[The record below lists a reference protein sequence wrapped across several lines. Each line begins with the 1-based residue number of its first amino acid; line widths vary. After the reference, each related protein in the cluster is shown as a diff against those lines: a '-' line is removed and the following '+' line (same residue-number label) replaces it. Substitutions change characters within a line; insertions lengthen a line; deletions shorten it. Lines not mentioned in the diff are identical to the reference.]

1 MDEDAILVV
10 PYNLILTAFD
20 STFRYNL
27 AGVFMRKVAILGIGQ
42 TKIDEQWDKSLRE
55 IGGEAAFAAL
65 QDAGT
70 EKVDALFVGN
80 MLSPIVN
87 GQNQLGTFIAD
98 WIGFWHQEAVKI
110 EAACGSGAAA
120 LRAGLMAVG
129 SGEIDSALIVGIE
142 KMTDKAG
149 HDVTAALATAADAD
163 YEVEQ
168 GVSFVG
174 LNALIMRRYMYEYGW
189 KHADFAPFS
198 INAHANAMHNPFAR
212 LHQKINVDQ
221 FEKSSMVATP
231 INLLDASPTGDGAA
245 AVVLVPAERVASIRG
260 RPRVIIAGSGAATDT
275 IAVHSRT
282 DPLFLQAAYDSS
294 KRSYDMAGVRP
305 EDIDVFELHDAFS
318 IMSALSLEACGF
330 AERGQGVRLGLDNE
344 ISPKGR
350 VPICTRGGLK
360 ARGHPVGATGMYQ
373 IVEIVQ
379 QLRGECGAT
388 QVDGAKIGMVQNIG
402 GSGATI
408 LTHILKSD

>member
-1 MDEDAILVV
+1 
-10 PYNLILTAFD
+10 
-20 STFRYNL
+20 
-27 AGVFMRKVAILGIGQ
+27 MRQVAILGIGQ
-42 TKIDEQWDKSLRE
+42 TSIDEHWDKSLRE
-55 IGGEAAFAAL
+55 IGGEAAFLAL
-65 QDAGT
+65 QDAGI

-80 MLSPIVN
+80 MLSSLVS
-87 GQNQLGTFIAD
+87 GQNQLGTFFAD
-98 WIGFWHQEAVKI
+98 WIGMWHQEAVKI

-120 LRAGLMAVG
+120 FRSGLMAVA
-129 SGEIDSALIVGIE
+129 SGDIESALVIGVE

-174 LNALIMRRYMYEYGW
+174 LNALIMRRYMHEYGW

-198 INAHANAMHNPFAR
+198 INAHANAMSNPYAR
-212 LHQKINVDQ
+212 LHDRITVDQ

-245 AVVLVPAERVASIRG
+245 AAVIVPADKVTAIPGRQRVLVTGSAS
-260 RPRVIIAGSGAATDT
+260 VTDT
-275 IAVHSRT
+275 IAVHSRK
-282 DPLFLQAAYDSS
+282 DPLFLSAAYESAR
-294 KRSYDMAGVRP
+294 KAYAMAEVSP

-330 AERGQGVRLGLDNE
+330 AERGKGVRLGLENE
-344 ISPKGR
+344 ISPKGKI
-350 VPICTRGGLK
+350 PICTRGGLK

-373 IVEIVQ
+373 IVEVVQ
-379 QLRGECGAT
+379 QLRGECGET
-388 QVDGAKIGMVQNIG
+388 QVEGAKIGMAQNIG

-408 LTHILKSD
+408 LTHILKAD

>member
-1 MDEDAILVV
+1 
-10 PYNLILTAFD
+10 
-20 STFRYNL
+20 
-27 AGVFMRKVAILGIGQ
+27 MRKVAILGIGQ
-42 TKIDEQWDKSLRE
+42 TKIDEHWDLSLRE
-55 IGGEAAFAAL
+55 IGGNAAFAAM
-65 QDAGT
+65 QDAGM

-80 MLSPIVN
+80 MLSPLVS
-87 GQNQLGTFIAD
+87 GQNQLGAFFSD
-98 WIGFWHQEAVKI
+98 WIGLWNQESVKV
-110 EAACGSGAAA
+110 EAACASGAAA
-120 LRAGLMAVG
+120 LRAGLMAVAAG
-129 SGEIDSALIVGIE
+129 DIESALVVGVE

-174 LNALIMRRYMYEYGW
+174 INALIMRRYMHEYGW

-221 FEKSSMVATP
+221 FEKSAMVATP
-231 INLLDASPTGDGAA
+231 VNLLDASPTGDGAA
-245 AVVLVPAERVASIRG
+245 AVVIVPAEKVASLQG
-260 RPRVIIAGSGAATDT
+260 KPRITIASSSSATDT
-275 IAVHSRT
+275 IAVHSRK
-282 DPLFLQAAYDSS
+282 DPLFLSAAYQSA
-294 KRSYDMAGVRP
+294 KRAYEMANVSP

-330 AERGQGVRLGLDNE
+330 AERGQGVRLGLDDQ
-344 ISPKGR
+344 IGPKGCI
-350 VPICTRGGLK
+350 PICTRGGLK

-373 IVEIVQ
+373 IVEVAQ
-379 QLRGECGAT
+379 QLRGECNGT
-388 QVDGAKIGMVQNIG
+388 QVDGARVGMAQNIG

-408 LTHILKSD
+408 LTHILKAE